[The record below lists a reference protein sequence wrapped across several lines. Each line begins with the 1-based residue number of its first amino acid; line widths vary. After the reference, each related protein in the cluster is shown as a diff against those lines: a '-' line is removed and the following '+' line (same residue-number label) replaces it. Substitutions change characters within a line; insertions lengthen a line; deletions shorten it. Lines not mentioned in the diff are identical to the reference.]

1 VTQEETG
8 GGNGRERRIE
18 KMAPIFEKRE
28 GLLYSIC
35 LDYVYSFINLLP
47 SKSRERERQRGGGG
61 SSKRGEKRRLR
72 YYYID
77 CVVLLCITGRHLI
90 SGLLMPSTGR
100 CSSWADGEVIFVYN
114 GELGLKVCCTT
125 PTLKYRRLM
134 ARVETS
140 ESKEMKEEEKYYM
153 VCAPAAYPAVSL
165 SIYSRKCSKAI
176 SA

>member
-1 VTQEETG
+1 
-8 GGNGRERRIE
+8 
-18 KMAPIFEKRE
+18 M
-28 GLLYSIC
+28 
-35 LDYVYSFINLLP
+35 
-47 SKSRERERQRGGGG
+47 
-61 SSKRGEKRRLR
+61 
-72 YYYID
+72 
-77 CVVLLCITGRHLI
+77 LLCITGRHLI

>member
-1 VTQEETG
+1 MEGTG
-8 GGNGRERRIE
+8 ESVGSKRWRPFLRRGGVAILYVWT
-18 KMAPIFEKRE
+18 MYIV
-28 GLLYSIC
+28 LLIC
-35 LDYVYSFINLLP
+35 CH
-47 SKSRERERQRGGGG
+47 KKAERERDRGGGG
-61 SSKRGEKRRLR
+61 SSKRGERRRLR
-72 YYYID
+72 RYYID

-114 GELGLKVCCTT
+114 GESGLKVCCTT